1 MDSSDSK
8 KVIVCGAGLCGTLTA
23 LVLASDGYQVEVYE
37 RRSKTDMFA
46 DSGRSFNITLT
57 ERGIRGLRLVTG
69 RNLEQRAIEAGM
81 KCFGRHV
88 HPKGGANRTF
98 WTAYGD
104 AKVDGNHFLL
114 SISRVVLNK
123 LLTKELLQNENIK
136 VFFGHKCVNVDLDAG
151 VVVFDSPEKK
161 NIRVHSRQIIAGDG
175 CWSRVRSSMMRNNK
189 VRFSQDFS
197 DYLYKEL
204 YTPPQQN
211 GSQWPYGG
219 LKKANGLH
227 IWPGN
232 DCYLVA
238 QPNPDKSYSTTI
250 FAKRYIFDEIDQA
263 GGADGIR
270 SFFQKNFPTAE
281 PEMSTLEADYKENP
295 IAFLKEIRCYPY
307 HYNIANK
314 KTWVLLMGDAAHS
327 VYPFLGQGTNAAFE
341 DAYILHTLLVKN
353 NHDWGKVCPEF
364 TKMRYEHCYALA
376 DMAKEHGETL
386 GTMSFSL
393 VRWLRNKYSSW
404 GGATTHYENVAFSN
418 VGYNDCN
425 KIEHGYINRLNSVM
439 TGLSYLSVAAVA
451 VAAYSYSQMYPKSS

>member
-1 MDSSDSK
+1 MSDSIASRG

-23 LVLASDGYQVEVYE
+23 LVLASDGYEVEVYE
-37 RRSKTDMFA
+37 RRLKSDMFD

-69 RNLEQRAIEAGM
+69 RDLEQKAIEAGM

-88 HPKGGANRTF
+88 HPKGGAKRTF

-104 AKVDGNHFLL
+104 AKRDGNHFLL

-123 LLTKELLQNENIK
+123 LLTRELIRNENIK

-151 VVVFDSPEKK
+151 TVVFDSEQQKG
-161 NIRVHSRQIIAGDG
+161 IRATASRIIAADG
-175 CWSRVRSSMMRNNK
+175 CWSRVRSSMMRKHK

-197 DYLYKEL
+197 EYLYKEL
-204 YTPPQQN
+204 YTPPQEQ
-211 GSQWPYGG
+211 GKEWPYGG
-219 LKKANGLH
+219 VKKADGLH
-227 IWPGN
+227 IWPG
-232 DCYLVA
+232 DGCYLVA

-250 FAKRYIFDEIDQA
+250 FALKSVFDEIDQA
-263 GGADGIR
+263 GGPDGVR
-270 SFFQKNFPTAE
+270 AFFRKHFKTAC

-295 IAFLKEIRCYPY
+295 IAFLKETRCYPY
-307 HYNIANK
+307 HYNIADK
-314 KTWVLLMGDAAHS
+314 KAWVLLMGDAAHS

-341 DAYILHTLLVKN
+341 DAYILHKLLVKN
-353 NHDWGKVCPEF
+353 NHDWDKVCPEF
-364 TKMRYEHCYALA
+364 TDVRYEHCYALA

-418 VGYNDCN
+418 IGYNDCE
-425 KIEHGYINRLNSVM
+425 KIEHGYIDNLKGFM
-439 TGLSYLSVAAVA
+439 TGLRYVTIAALA
-451 VAAYSYSQMYPKSS
+451 VTAYAYAM